1 MNLSLNLTLNQ
12 AFASCSARFLLRFP
26 SFLYLRPMPAKKHL
40 IVIGGPTASGK
51 TSLSIALAQHFGVP
65 ILSADSRQFYREMSI
80 GTAKPD
86 AEELAAA
93 KHYFIDNLSV
103 DDKYNVGDYEKE
115 AIALLD
121 ELYQRHDMAI
131 MAGGSGLFIKAVC
144 EGMDQFPDVPNE
156 VKASVQQLLETEGI
170 EALQAELKVADPA
183 YYEQVDLNN
192 PHRLIRALGVCRAS
206 GQAFTSFWQQK
217 KVVRNFKPIYLL
229 LDMDREV
236 LYDRINR
243 RVDLMLEKGL
253 VKEAKSLYSRRM
265 LSSLQTVG
273 YAELFEHFDGTISME
288 KAIELIKR
296 NSRRY
301 AKRQMTWLRRNP
313 AWKAFAPSDY
323 SPIIQYVEEQIKS
336 ETTE

>member
-1 MNLSLNLTLNQ
+1 MQ
-12 AFASCSARFLLRFP
+12 Q
-26 SFLYLRPMPAKKHL
+26 KKHL

-51 TSLSIALAQHFGVP
+51 TKLSIALAQYFGTP

-93 KHYFIDNLSV
+93 KHYFVDNLSIN
-103 DDKYNVGDYEKE
+103 DKYNVGDYERE

-121 ELYQRHDMAI
+121 KLYQERDTVI

-144 EGMDQFPDVPNE
+144 EGMDKFPDVPTE
-156 VKASVQQLLETEGI
+156 VKASVQQLLDEKGI
-170 EALQAELKVADPA
+170 EALQAELKLADPD
-183 YYEQVDLNN
+183 YYHTVDLNN
-192 PHRLIRALGVCRAS
+192 PHRLVRALVVCRAS
-206 GQAFTSFWQQK
+206 GAPFSSFWQQS
-217 KVVRNFKPIYLL
+217 KVARNFQPIYILI
-229 LDMDREV
+229 DMDRAV
-236 LYDRINR
+236 LYDRINQ
-243 RVDLMLEKGL
+243 RVDQMLKNGL
-253 VKEAKSLYSRRM
+253 VKEAKSLYPKRM

-273 YAELFEHFDGTISME
+273 YRELFEHFDGTISME

-313 AWKAFAPSDY
+313 AWQAFAPSPHV
-323 SPIIQYVEEQIKS
+323 PIIEYVEQQIKLAS
-336 ETTE
+336 NS